1 MLLHGVNAG
10 LGAFACV
17 SSQHFEA
24 ILQYNGGS
32 AEAPGHMVGSSIT
45 AADLAVFHFL
55 AAAEQHF
62 KEYYDAVDAPLCKA
76 FKASIQQRP
85 NIAAYLQ
92 SERCQPWDT
101 DSMM

>member
-1 MLLHGVNAG
+1 MGSMPG
-10 LGAFACV
+10 LDAFACV

-32 AEAPGHMVGSSIT
+32 VEAPGHMVGSSIT